1 MNLSKF
7 AETLSELLVLNEMKA
22 PALAKQIGCGRNT
35 INRYL
40 NGNQMP
46 DVEILVR
53 IADYFNCTVDFLMG
67 IDAENKAEKFA
78 KCPPFSNRLG
88 FLCDYFNKT
97 KYALQKGSDIPESA
111 IYSWQRGETS
121 PNIESIIKIAEF
133 FECSVDF
140 VLGREL

>member
-1 MNLSKF
+1 MKLSKF
-7 AETLSELLVLNEMKA
+7 AETLSELLILNEMNA

-46 DVEILVR
+46 DVEILIR

-67 IDAENKAEKFA
+67 IAQENKAKEFA
-78 KCPPFSNRLG
+78 KCPSFNNRLN
-88 FLCDYFNKT
+88 FLCDHFNKT
-97 KYALQKGSDIPESA
+97 KYALQKVSGIPESA